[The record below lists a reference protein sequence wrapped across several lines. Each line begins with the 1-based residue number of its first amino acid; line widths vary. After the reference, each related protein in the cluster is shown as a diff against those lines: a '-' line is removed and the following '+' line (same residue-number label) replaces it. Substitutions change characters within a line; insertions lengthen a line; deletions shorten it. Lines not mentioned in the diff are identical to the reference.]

1 MDLSYYP
8 GCTLKT
14 KAKNF
19 EDSAIASMAAL
30 GVNLV
35 ELPRWNCCGTVY
47 SLAEDDLVHHLAA
60 VRTLIRLV
68 EQGNSKVVT
77 LCSFCYNTLK
87 RADLLMRNSE
97 EKRNTLNSFMDEEI
111 DYDGQVEVVHLLQVL
126 RDDLGWEA
134 IAQKV
139 KTPLQNLKVATYY
152 GCTLLR
158 PREAA
163 IDQLERPTVL
173 QELLQTLGATVVDF
187 PFATECCGSFQIV
200 SNPDFVTERAHA
212 ILDLALRRG
221 AEAIVLSCP
230 LCNFNLGQR
239 QIELKQKYSDF
250 QGLPIVYFTQL
261 LALSLGVD
269 PAVCRFDQ
277 NFGEPQTLLQSKRL
291 ISKLLTPLSRTIR
304 K

>member
-1 MDLSYYP
+1 MDLSYYS

-19 EDSAIASMAAL
+19 EDSAIASMATL

-60 VRTLIRLV
+60 VRTLIRV
-68 EQGNSKVVT
+68 KEQGSGQVVT

-87 RADLLMRNSE
+87 RANLLMRESE

-111 DYDGQVEVVHLLQVL
+111 DYEGEVEVVHLLQVL

-139 KTPLQNLKVATYY
+139 KTPLQNLRLAPYY

-158 PREAA
+158 PQEVA
-163 IDQLERPTVL
+163 IDRMERPTVL
-173 QELLQTLGATVVDF
+173 QKLLQTLGATVIDF
-187 PFATECCGSFQIV
+187 PFATECCGSFQTV
-200 SNPDFVTERAHA
+200 SNPDFVTERAHT
-212 ILDLALRRG
+212 ILDLALRQG

-230 LCNFNLGQR
+230 LCSFNLGQR
-239 QIELKQKYSDF
+239 QVELRQKYSDF
-250 QGLPIVYFTQL
+250 QGIPILFFTQL
-261 LALSLGVD
+261 LALSLGLD
-269 PAVCRFDQ
+269 PEVCRLDL
-277 NFGEPQTLLQSKRL
+277 NFGEPRAWLQSKGL
-291 ISKLLTPLSRTIR
+291 IP
-304 K
+304 

>member
-60 VRTLIRLV
+60 VRTLIRV
-68 EQGNSKVVT
+68 GEQGNSKVVT

-97 EKRNTLNSFMDEEI
+97 EKRDTLNSFMDEEI
-111 DYDGQVEVVHLLQVL
+111 DYDGQVDVVHLLQVL

-134 IAQKV
+134 IAEKV
-139 KTPLQNLKVATYY
+139 KTPLQNLKVAPYY

-163 IDQLERPTVL
+163 IDQVERPTVL
-173 QELLQTLGATVVDF
+173 QELLQTLGATVIDF

-221 AEAIVLSCP
+221 VEAIVLSCP

-239 QIELKQKYSDF
+239 QNELKQKYSDF
-250 QGLPIVYFTQL
+250 QEIPIVYFTQL
-261 LALSLGVD
+261 LAIALGVD
-269 PAVCRFDQ
+269 PEVCRFVQ
-277 NFGEPQTLLQSKRL
+277 NFGDPQALLQNKRL
-291 ISKLLTPLSRTIR
+291 IAK
-304 K
+304 

>member
-19 EDSAIASMAAL
+19 EDSAIASMATL

-60 VRTLIRLV
+60 VRTLIRAK
-68 EQGNSKVVT
+68 EQGNGKLVT

-87 RADLLMRNSE
+87 RANLLMRNSE
-97 EKRNTLNSFMDEEI
+97 EKRNTLNSFMDEEV
-111 DYDGQVEVVHLLQVL
+111 DYDGQVDVVHLLQVL
-126 RDDLGWEA
+126 RDDLGWGA
-134 IAQKV
+134 IAEKAKV
-139 KTPLQNLKVATYY
+139 SLQDLKVAPYY

-158 PREAA
+158 PKEAA
-163 IDQLERPTVL
+163 IDQVERPTIL
-173 QELLQTLGATVVDF
+173 QELLQTLGAVVVDF

-200 SNPDFVTERAHA
+200 SNPDFVTERARS
-212 ILDLALRRG
+212 ILGLALKQG

-239 QIELKQKYSDF
+239 QIELRQKDSDF
-250 QGLPIVYFTQL
+250 PEIPIIFFTQL
-261 LALSLGVD
+261 LALSLGLD
-269 PAVCRFDQ
+269 AKACRFDL
-277 NFGEPQTLLQSKRL
+277 NFGEPQAWLQSKGL
-291 ISKLLTPLSRTIR
+291 IP
-304 K
+304 